1 MTRDSG
7 PAWQRGLYRS
17 RQGILF
23 GVCRGLA
30 EHLDFSVFWMRALW
44 VGIGFLTTFVPIV
57 VAYFVAALL
66 MKPEPIV
73 PFQTEADREFYDS
86 YMSSREMGIHRLKRT
101 YDNLD
106 RRIRRMESIVTSKD
120 YSWDKRLEQ

>member
-1 MTRDSG
+1 
-7 PAWQRGLYRS
+7 
-17 RQGILF
+17 
-23 GVCRGLA
+23 
-30 EHLDFSVFWMRALW
+30 MRALW
-44 VGIGFLTTFVPIV
+44 VGAGFLTGFMPIV
-57 VAYFVAALL
+57 IAYLVAALL
-66 MKPEPIV
+66 MKPEPMV

-86 YMSSREMGIHRLKRT
+86 YMSSREMGVHRLKRT